1 MNISEKIRTNWLR
14 ILIWGGV
21 ACFTLLYVSL
31 IFNQNVWTD
40 EIFTLKLIENDFAG
54 IIGGTAE
61 DVHPPL
67 YYFAARIVRLL
78 AGDSLQAQ
86 KLLTIVPMTLTL
98 L

>member
-1 MNISEKIRTNWLR
+1 MLPASLPA
-14 ILIWGGV
+14 GV
-21 ACFTLLYVSL
+21 LAQGL
-31 IFNQNVWTD
+31 NHH
-40 EIFTLKLIENDFAG
+40 AG
-54 IIGGTAE
+54 RYFFRVL

-98 L
+98 LL